1 MPIKSSTARPWHA
14 PEIKDLLPMCQFCQK
29 WARFKLKRLHATS
42 NGLLYTDTYVQALMR
57 VQYLV
62 KITHE
67 QSVQISVNPSIPGSY
82 RLCLYLKRSPKRIR
96 QKFWNKHIWYA
107 LTKIIVFYITFL
119 FLELSFWD
127 FWILGT
133 NSDNIPRVR
142 SDKLFLAWWG
152 ALKSSLGCH

>member
-29 WARFKLKRLHATS
+29 WTRFKLKRLHATS

-82 RLCLYLKRSPKRIR
+82 RLCLYLKRSPKRFR

-107 LTKIIVFYITFL
+107 LTKRIVFL
-119 FLELSFWD
+119 FLYNFTIFRIKFLRLLNHWNTQ
-127 FWILGT
+127 IRIIYLGLT
-133 NSDNIPRVR
+133 PINYS
-142 SDKLFLAWWG
+142 KLG
-152 ALKSSLGCH
+152 GGHSKVH